1 MMNAVS
7 QILPTV
13 EQPLCQPMTL
23 AEATRTNEAIKAG
36 IVTVRSLLLDM
47 RDRRG
52 WMALGYDSFEDYG
65 KGELGYEKSYISR
78 LVTAETIQRSL
89 DTLPIG
95 NPIPESH
102 LRPLGSLSDEDRRKV
117 WDAATAKAEEE
128 GRKLTAKIVEE
139 AKAAMEAE
147 RQARITAE
155 QRTLEWREQAVAK
168 DKELKAEKDAA
179 SIKAKELSSLR
190 AEIDKAAERM
200 ATAKLAGIKADLEK
214 ARIDK
219 AEADAKLKDKTK
231 AMAEQIAK
239 GVKLGLQAQQ
249 DEINRREAQLQAIEG
264 RIATLNARL
273 DAVNEQDQ
281 AVAHFDRQAKEIRQ
295 SMDALSLHLTHA
307 FDQDFAKFLP
317 EPFLPVFER
326 LASELLKAADDI
338 RKALGYVE
346 VRALEV
352 AVHE

>member
-13 EQPLCQPMTL
+13 EQINLEYRLSQSKAGEAVQHAITCGLMLLQVKASLAHGQWLPWLKAQQEAGAVEFTERTASKYMRVASNRNRGSDLEHSPSIRAALELLTEDKPDQPALAIDTADSEAAIREAEDAKGALEAALRDKNTAL
-23 AEATRTNEAIKAG
+23 AEA
-36 IVTVRSLLLDM
+36 
-47 RDRRG
+47 
-52 WMALGYDSFEDYG
+52 
-65 KGELGYEKSYISR
+65 
-78 LVTAETIQRSL
+78 
-89 DTLPIG
+89 
-95 NPIPESH
+95 
-102 LRPLGSLSDEDRRKV
+102 RKR
-117 WDAATAKAEEE
+117 EE
-128 GRKLTAKIVEE
+128 
-139 AKAAMEAE
+139 
-147 RQARITAE
+147 
-155 QRTLEWREQAVAK
+155 EWREQAIAK
-168 DKELKAEKDAA
+168 EKALKAEKDANV
-179 SIKAKELSSLR
+179 IKSKELFSLR
-190 AEIDKAAERM
+190 AEIDKAADRM
-200 ATAKLAGIKADLEK
+200 ANAKLAGIKADLEK

-219 AEADAKLKDKTK
+219 AEAEAKLKDKTK
-231 AMAEQIAK
+231 AMAEQIAQ

-281 AVAHFDRQAKEIRQ
+281 AVAHFDRQAKEIRK
-295 SMDALSLHLTHA
+295 SMDAISLHLTHA

-326 LASELLKAADDI
+326 LASELLTAADDI

-352 AVHE
+352 SVHE